1 MIVRGRPTFWEIF
14 YLSLVIQ
21 RILPQLAAVLTISL
35 LVVVVSRHGWAQ
47 IPSVPTVGLT
57 IVGAVLSIFSAF
69 RNSASYERWW
79 EARKIAG
86 SIVVELRNLSRQ
98 ANCYIA
104 KVPGDDLTRRFTL
117 RCIAFMQV
125 TRDFLRDRFNEEEVA
140 RYLSPEESAAVV
152 SSRNRSNC
160 LLAHFSAEIAGAVA
174 AGRLS
179 PQMARSLEERV
190 SALALAYGMLER
202 TKATPIPFSY
212 TLALHRL
219 TYIFCFLV
227 PFGIH
232 DASTYWTPLLAVII
246 SYIFFGL
253 DVLAEVMAA
262 PFSDTPLVIPLDAMT
277 RGLEIYLLES
287 LGEKNLPEPIRP
299 KDFVL
304 T

>member
-14 YLSLVIQ
+14 YLSTVIQ
-21 RILPQLAAVLTISL
+21 RIVPQMAAVLAISF
-35 LVVVVSRHGWAQ
+35 LVVVLSRHGAAQ
-47 IPSVPTVGLT
+47 IPKVPTVGLT
-57 IVGAVLSIFSAF
+57 VIGAALSIFAAF

-79 EARKIAG
+79 EARKMAG
-86 SIVVELRNLSRQ
+86 SIIAELRNLSRQ

-104 KVPGDDLTRRFTL
+104 KVPGDDLTRRFAL

-125 TRDFLRDRFNEEEVA
+125 TRDFLRDCNNEEEVA
-140 RYLSPEESAAVV
+140 RYLSPEERAAVV

-160 LLAHFSAEIAGAVA
+160 LLARFSADIAGAVA

-179 PQMARSLEERV
+179 PQMARTLEEKV
-190 SALALAYGMLER
+190 STLALAYGMLER

-212 TLALHRL
+212 TLALRRL

-232 DASTYWTPLLAVII
+232 DVSTYWTPLLTVII

-253 DVLAEVMAA
+253 DVLAEVMEA
-262 PFSDTPLVIPLDAMT
+262 PFSDTPMVVPLDAMT
-277 RGLEIYLLES
+277 RGLEIYVLDS
-287 LGEKNLPEPIRP
+287 LGEKNVPEPIRP

>member
-14 YLSLVIQ
+14 YLSLVIP
-21 RILPQLAAVLTISL
+21 RILPQLAGVLTLSL
-35 LVVVVSRHGWAQ
+35 LVVVLSRHGWAQ

-57 IVGAVLSIFSAF
+57 VIGAALSIFAAF

-79 EARKIAG
+79 EARKNAG
-86 SIVVELRNLSRQ
+86 LIIVELRNLSRQ

-104 KVPGDDLTRRFTL
+104 KAPGDDLPRRFGL

-125 TRDFLRDRFNEEEVA
+125 TRDFLRDRHSEEEVS
-140 RYLSPEESAAVV
+140 RYLSPEESAAVA
-152 SSRNRSNC
+152 SSRNGSSC
-160 LLAHFSAEIAGAVA
+160 LLAHFSADIAGAVA

-179 PQMARSLEERV
+179 PQMARTLEEKV
-190 SALALAYGMLER
+190 SALALACGTLER

-212 TLALHRL
+212 TLALRRL
-219 TYIFCFLV
+219 TYMFCFLV
-227 PFGIH
+227 PLGIH
-232 DASTYWTPLLAVII
+232 DTSTYWTPLLAVII

-253 DVLAEVMAA
+253 DVLAEVMEG
-262 PFSDTPLVIPLDAMT
+262 PFNDTSMVIPLDAMT
-277 RGLEIYLLES
+277 RGFEIYVLES

-299 KDFVL
+299 KGFVL

>member
-14 YLSLVIQ
+14 YLSTVIQ
-21 RILPQLAAVLTISL
+21 RILPQLAAVLAISF
-35 LVVVVSRHGWAQ
+35 LVVVLSRHGWAQ
-47 IPSVPTVGLT
+47 IPKVPTVGLT
-57 IVGAVLSIFSAF
+57 VIGAALSIFAAF

-98 ANCYIA
+98 ANSYIA
-104 KVPGDDLTRRFTL
+104 KVPGDDPTRRFTL
-117 RCIAFMQV
+117 RCIALMQV
-125 TRDFLRDRFNEEEVA
+125 TRDFLRDRHNEDEVA

-152 SSRNRSNC
+152 SSHNRSNC
-160 LLAHFSAEIAGAVA
+160 LLARFSADIAEAVA
-174 AGRLS
+174 AGRIS
-179 PQMARSLEERV
+179 PQMARALEERV

-212 TLALHRL
+212 TLALRRL
-219 TYIFCFLV
+219 TYMFCFLV

-232 DASTYWTPLLAVII
+232 DTSTYWTPLLAAII

-253 DVLAEVMAA
+253 DVLAEVMEA
-262 PFSDTPLVIPLDAMT
+262 PFSDTSMVIPLDAMT
-277 RGLEIYLLES
+277 RGLEIYVLDS